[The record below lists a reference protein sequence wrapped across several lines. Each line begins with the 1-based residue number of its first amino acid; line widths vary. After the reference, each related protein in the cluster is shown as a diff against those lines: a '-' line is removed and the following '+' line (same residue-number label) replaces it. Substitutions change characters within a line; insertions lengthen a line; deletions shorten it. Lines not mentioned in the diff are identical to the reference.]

1 MTLHGTFRALLLFDV
16 AEEIDLEA
24 VRGRFGEQAGRS
36 PNFRLPAP
44 QYVRFEHP
52 PVILAGEPVRL
63 ESGEEFTYTLKF
75 FEYGVVSV
83 ELTHPFSCGWAE
95 LLRLGQRLIGSAD
108 VERLAMDLARRG
120 VGLVESALRKAGR
133 PWMSEDYYV
142 FHLRE
147 ADGIRTAAELLQQNG
162 AGLAQLVR
170 GETAELSEAERNEV
184 LRGHMSYYPADL
196 LVAGWTAAV
205 VFDNDEG
212 ADATVQLLEF
222 ANTQLLEFRFYDEVL
237 SGVLRGAYKALESRR
252 GWLSRWRY
260 AKDAELL
267 NELRLDVTDITER
280 ADNALKFIGD
290 MFYARVYRLAAERV
304 GVNDYRRLVDEKLK
318 TAGELYEFMVNEFH
332 HGRAFVLE
340 LAVVIILIIDLYFIL
355 REAKVF

>member
-1 MTLHGTFRALLLFDV
+1 MPLQGAFRALLLFDV

-24 VRGRFGEQAGRS
+24 VRGRFGERAERS
-36 PNFRLPAP
+36 PSFRLPAP
-44 QYVRFEHP
+44 EYVRFERP
-52 PVILAGEPVRL
+52 PVILAGEPMRL

-75 FEYGVVSV
+75 FDYGVVSV
-83 ELTHPFSCGWAE
+83 ELFHEFHCNWAE
-95 LLRLGQRLIGSAD
+95 LRRLGQRLIGSAD
-108 VERLAMDLARRG
+108 IEQLATELARRG
-120 VGLVESALRKAGR
+120 VSMVREALLKAER
-133 PWMSEDYYV
+133 PWMTEDYYV
-142 FHLRE
+142 FHLRRVE
-147 ADGIRTAAELLQQNG
+147 GIESAAELLHRHG
-162 AGLAQLVR
+162 GELAQLVR
-170 GETAELSEAERNEV
+170 GENTALSDTETAEV
-184 LRGHMSYYPADL
+184 LRGHMSYYPTDL

-205 VFDNDEG
+205 VFDNDDG

-222 ANTQLLEFRFYDEVL
+222 ANTQLLEFRFYDDVL
-237 SGVLRGAYKALESRR
+237 SGVLRGAYRGLEARR

-260 AKDAELL
+260 AREAERL

-290 MFYARVYRLAAERV
+290 MFYARAYRLAAERV
-304 GVNDYRRLVDEKLK
+304 GVNDYRKLVDGKLK

-355 REAKVF
+355 REAKVI

>member
-1 MTLHGTFRALLLFDV
+1 MTLHGAFRALLLFDV

-24 VRGRFGEQAGRS
+24 VSGQFGEQAGRS
-36 PNFRLPAP
+36 PGFRLPAP
-44 QYVRFEHP
+44 QYVRFERP
-52 PVILAGEPVRL
+52 PVILAGEAVRL
-63 ESGEEFTYTLKF
+63 ESGEDFTYTLKF
-75 FEYGVVSV
+75 FDYGVVSV
-83 ELTHPFSCGWAE
+83 ELTHPFACDWPE

-108 VERLAMDLARRG
+108 VERLAADLARRG
-120 VGLVESALRKAGR
+120 VDPVKAALRKAGR
-133 PWMSEDYYV
+133 PWMTEDYYV
-142 FHLRE
+142 FHLRSV
-147 ADGIRTAAELLQQNG
+147 DGVRESAGLLHRYG
-162 AGLAQLVR
+162 SELAQLVR
-170 GETAELSEAERNEV
+170 GETAGLSDLERQEV
-184 LRGHMSYYPADL
+184 LRGHMSYYPTDL

-222 ANTQLLEFRFYDEVL
+222 ANTQLLEFRFYDDVL
-237 SGVLRGAYKALESRR
+237 TGVLRDAYKALESRR

-267 NELRLDVTDITER
+267 NELRLDVTGITER

-290 MFYARVYRLAAERV
+290 MFYARAYRLAAERV